1 MDENE
6 AFRLRDCVD
15 FSVLVG
21 SFFAVE
27 VSALTFVNVFYD
39 LLGLGELFQLRFAYR
54 PAVEVFPW
62 RGFTSRPFKH

>member
-6 AFRLRDCVD
+6 AFRLQELVD

-27 VSALTFVNVFYD
+27 VSGLTFVNVFMIS
-39 LLGLGELFQLRFAYR
+39 FAS
-54 PAVEVFPW
+54 VSF
-62 RGFTSRPFKH
+62 FS